1 MILKK
6 KMTEVWD
13 SIMDTLDKV
22 WTNVIKP
29 VFDAI
34 MDIIDDVIETAVKP
48 LWETFKEAVRVIS
61 VTMGDLWLAIKP
73 VVDFLIELIGIVL
86 IAKVTWAFSF
96 LAEKFKLALGVVS
109 AFIQGFGQ
117 IFGGIV
123 KVISGIFQ
131 RYCWFN

>member
-1 MILKK
+1 
-6 KMTEVWD
+6 
-13 SIMDTLDKV
+13 MDKC
-22 WTNVIKP
+22 TNSS
-29 VFDAI
+29 FDAI
-34 MDIIDDVIETAVKP
+34 MDIKNDVIETAVKP

-96 LAEKFKLALGVVS
+96 LAEKFQACTRRVS
-109 AFIQGFGQ
+109 AFIQRIWSNLWWSRQGY
-117 IFGGIV
+117 
-123 KVISGIFQ
+123 KWYFQ